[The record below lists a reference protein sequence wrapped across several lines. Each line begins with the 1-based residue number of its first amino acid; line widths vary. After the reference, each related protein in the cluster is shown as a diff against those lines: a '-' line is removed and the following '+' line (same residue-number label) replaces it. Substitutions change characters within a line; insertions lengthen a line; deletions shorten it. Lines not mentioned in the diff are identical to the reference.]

1 MVSSQSIFYERA
13 LTQLLK
19 ETATRTNARY
29 LGGTEQICMTKLVT
43 MMART
48 STATADTGRNH
59 NVVSSCGVS
68 DAAIFVRIMHGSRHH
83 EMTRFTSG
91 IVVSGARRWKRP
103 IALPSAI
110 TPSCSVRRSDVKI
123 RRLHQGTVLTVCA
136 TLLAGT
142 STISTSMPSL
152 YYDVVCLVRCFA
164 QTALSPFDVEAGEIT

>member
-91 IVVSGARRWKRP
+91 IVVSGVRRWKRP

-110 TPSCSVRRSDVKI
+110 TASCSLRRSDVTQI

-142 STISTSMPSL
+142 STISTSMAL
-152 YYDVVCLVRCFA
+152 LTVCVGRD
-164 QTALSPFDVEAGEIT
+164 T